1 MSKKR
6 TTYSA
11 EFKSRLVLQLLENE
25 KTLVEIASEN
35 NITPKN
41 LQNWKKIFLDNAVI
55 AMEPAKAVKEYKQDL
70 VAAQE
75 ENEMLTKIVGK
86 MTVEKEWLE
95 KKLKSLGLSDKKKLI
110 EPKLEKLTVT
120 QQCELLSLNRSS
132 FYYTAKVNE
141 KKKNVKTEI
150 SKIFEKVPIYG
161 AKKVHQ
167 QLLENGLDV
176 CLNSVATYRKEL
188 GLKAVLAVKQV
199 SLTLPNK
206 EHKKYS
212 YKLRGLD
219 INHANQVWSTDI
231 TYIKINGGMVYLA
244 AVIDWHSKAVLS
256 HKISNTIDCALV
268 MNVLDSA
275 LNSYGKPEIFNTD
288 QGSQY
293 TSEVHTQ
300 KLKKNGITISMDGKG
315 RATDNIC
322 IERFW
327 RSAKCERIY
336 LNEYETISDLQ
347 EDVDDYIKF
356 YNDDRFHETL
366 KYKKPM
372 DVYREGIKANLALSK
387 VS

>member
-372 DVYREGIKANLALSK
+372 DVYREGIKTNLALSK

>member
-6 TTYSA
+6 ATYSA
-11 EFKSRLVLQLLENE
+11 EFKSKLVLQLLENE
-25 KTLVEIASEN
+25 KTIADIASEH

-41 LQNWKKIFLDNAVI
+41 LQNWKKIFLENAVI
-55 AMEPAKAVKEYKQDL
+55 AMEPAKAVKEYKQEL
-70 VAAQE
+70 VTAQE

-95 KKLKSLGLSDKKKLI
+95 KKLKSLGLSNKKQLI
-110 EPKLEKLTVT
+110 EPELENLTVT

-141 KKKNVKTEI
+141 KKNTIKAEI
-150 SKIFEKVPIYG
+150 TKVFEKTPIYG

-167 QLLENGLDV
+167 QLLENGVDV

-199 SLTLPNK
+199 SLTQPNK
-206 EHKKYS
+206 AHKKYS

-219 INHANQVWSTDI
+219 ISHVNQVWSTDI
-231 TYIKINGGMVYLA
+231 TYIKIKGGMVYLA

-256 HKISNTIDCALV
+256 HKISNTMDCALV

-336 LNEYETISDLQ
+336 LNEYETMRELK
-347 EDVDDYIKF
+347 EDVDDYIQF
-356 YNDDRFHETL
+356 YNDERFHETL